1 MDLLLD
7 KDFVTGLGPAGEYLR
22 DAPKH
27 KLHDVQA
34 RRDMFAPFEAATPD
48 VPDSVQYDI
57 INIAAD
63 GSPAL
68 NVYHIRLR
76 DTQSAPSRTSAVIHI
91 HGGGLIVG
99 SPRIFLAPCFCIVR
113 DTGTQIFSVDY
124 RLAPEHPYPAA
135 HDDVSAALNWV
146 RENAS
151 TLGVD
156 IGRIAVMGESAG
168 GGLAAA
174 LAIRARNEQLSP
186 PIAYQILSYP
196 MLDDRTVGKVPGE
209 IIGWSEDDNVTG
221 WTAYL
226 GGPPGGPDVP
236 ETASPARVKDVAG
249 LPRLYLATTQ
259 LDLFCKENLTYV
271 QRFIEAGIEVEA
283 HLYPGLPHGFE
294 AMHADHRVSKEL
306 EEHRKR
312 IIRNL

>member
-1 MDLLLD
+1 ML
-7 KDFVTGLGPAGEYLR
+7 
-22 DAPKH
+22 
-27 KLHDVQA
+27 
-34 RRDMFAPFEAATPD
+34 APFEAAAPD

-57 INIAAD
+57 INIAAG
-63 GSPAL
+63 GSLTL

-76 DTQSAPSRTSAVIHI
+76 DTQSAPSPTSAVIHI
-91 HGGGLIVG
+91 HGGGLIACSASV
-99 SPRIFLAPCFCIVR
+99 FVTPCSRIVR
-113 DTGTQIFSVDY
+113 DTGTQIFSVNY

-135 HDDVSAALNWV
+135 LDDVSAALKWV
-146 RENAS
+146 RQNAS

-156 IGRIAVMGESAG
+156 IARIAVMGESAG

-209 IIGWSEDDNVTG
+209 IVGWSEDDNVTG

-226 GGPPGGPDVP
+226 GHPPGGPDVP
-236 ETASPARVKDVAG
+236 ETASPARVKDVVG

-259 LDLFCKENLTYV
+259 LDLFCRENLTYI

-283 HLYPGLPHGFE
+283 HLSPGLPHGFE
-294 AMHADHRVSKEL
+294 GMQADHRVGKEI